1 MQHDNF
7 KIEKMI
13 QQKFYPTIVIS
24 DVHLGTAHSKVSELT
39 DFLSTVNCNTLIL
52 NGDIIDGWHLQKSTK
67 SNWTKEHTNLFKV
80 IMKMVEKH
88 NTKIVYIRGN
98 HDDFID
104 NIAPF
109 SFANL
114 SITKEYMHQ
123 SLNKRY
129 YIVHGDVF
137 DNITSN
143 MRWLAKIGDMGYS
156 FLLWLNKIYNRR
168 RAAQGLPYFSLSQSI
183 KHKVKSA
190 VSYISNY
197 ENELVALAKSRY
209 ADGIICGHIHQPA
222 NKMIDNIHYLN
233 SGDWVETM
241 SALLENENGEWELYL
256 HTHKNEHMLFDT
268 AELKSSI
275 EKRNKTHASFAF
287 MQWFQRKETANA
299 V

>member
-256 HTHKNEHMLFDT
+256 HAQNNEPMLFDT

-275 EKRNKTHASFAF
+275 QKNNKPQFNFAF
-287 MQWFQRKETANA
+287 MQWFQRKETVNA
-299 V
+299 L